1 MSEHRPPA
9 PAPAPDQDPAPAAA
23 PAPDPAD
30 PFPGAPQ
37 LRLDPGGHT
46 AAIKRVAVDAAGL
59 WLVSGSDDKTVRVW
73 RLAAAASS
81 GEGPGTLER
90 TIRVPLGPGDL
101 GKVYAVA
108 LSPDGETVAVGGWL
122 GPSGEDFIYL
132 FDRATGILRQR
143 IKGLPNVVHHLAF
156 DPTGRRLAAVLGSG
170 EGLRLYGLATG
181 GGPAG
186 ASAAWSEDGRD
197 SDYGG
202 VPTGPTSP
210 RTGAWS
216 PVVSTAKCG
225 SMPRRWTAR
234 TRPRPGPSG
243 VGSSPR
249 SAAAAKRSNRPTASV
264 RPAASAHSRSPSPRT
279 APASRWAMWT
289 APRWTCWTAAP
300 WPSWAA
306 RTPPGSAMAI

>member
-9 PAPAPDQDPAPAAA
+9 PDPDQGPAPAAA

-46 AAIKRVAVDAAGL
+46 AMINRTAVDAAGL

-73 RLAAAASS
+73 RLAGAGAPP

-132 FDRATGILRQR
+132 FDRATGTLRQR
-143 IKGLPNVVHHLAF
+143 IRGLPNVVNHLAF
-156 DPTGRRLAAVLGSG
+156 DPTGRRLAAVLGG
-170 EGLRLYGLATG
+170 GGLRLYGLATG
-181 GGPAG
+181 GGLAG
-186 ASAAWSEDGRD
+186 ASAA
-197 SDYGG
+197 
-202 VPTGPTSP
+202 
-210 RTGAWS
+210 
-216 PVVSTAKCG
+216 
-225 SMPRRWTAR
+225 
-234 TRPRPGPSG
+234 
-243 VGSSPR
+243 
-249 SAAAAKRSNRPTASV
+249 
-264 RPAASAHSRSPSPRT
+264 
-279 APASRWAMWT
+279 
-289 APRWTCWTAAP
+289 
-300 WPSWAA
+300 
-306 RTPPGSAMAI
+306 